1 MGSDEIVNGRQVY
14 ILWATVLIAGILAGC
29 GKENTSPSGA
39 CVLVLFDL
47 SVGAQSVRDRY
58 ADGFSA
64 VFQALDGGDTILA
77 DVITDQTQQTASFPI
92 NTVIPQFSTWTDDEQ
107 GYGERRQ
114 LQSQQVQETV
124 RELLD
129 RDAPNSDIMSGF
141 VLAGKVFGGA
151 RGASADSK
159 VLVVFTDAIEQTS
172 ECDFTAVTDL
182 SDGKIDRVI
191 KAEKAAGRLPD
202 LSGVRV
208 YMVGVNAMLDPN
220 ANMSRQKL
228 AWVERFWLSYASATG
243 AELDKAN
250 YTPSLINFSLR
261 DTQ

>member
-1 MGSDEIVNGRQVY
+1 MNGRQTC
-14 ILWATVLIAGILAGC
+14 ILWATVLIVGILAGC
-29 GKENTSPSGA
+29 GKEKASPGGA
-39 CVLVLFDL
+39 CVVVLFDL

-58 ADGFSA
+58 VDGFSI
-64 VFQALDGGDTILA
+64 VFQALDEGDTILA

-92 NTVIPQFSTWTDDEQ
+92 NTVIPRFSGLTDDPQ
-107 GYGERRQ
+107 GYGESRQ
-114 LQSQQVQETV
+114 LQSEQVQETV
-124 RELLD
+124 RKLLD

-141 VLAGKVFGGA
+141 VLAGKIFGSA
-151 RGASADSK
+151 RGAGADPK

-182 SDGKIDRVI
+182 SDGKIDRLI
-191 KAEKAAGRLPD
+191 KADKTTGRLPS
-202 LSGVRV
+202 LCGVRV

-220 ANMSRQKL
+220 ANMSREKL

-243 AELDKAN
+243 AELEKAN